1 MANDG
6 APWTID
12 GKTVVITGGNSGI
25 GFETAVA
32 LATMGARTLIT
43 ARNAE
48 RGERALARIKERSGS
63 DEVELVVFDLAS
75 LASVRAGAAEILAR
89 CPKLHVLVNNAG
101 LVLSTRQ
108 VTVDGYEATFAIN
121 HLGPFLLT
129 ELLLDRLEESAPSRI
144 VNVSST
150 AHAGA
155 RRGMRFDDLQT
166 QHGYRAMSVYGR
178 SKLANILFTTELAR
192 RLEGTGVTANAL
204 HPGLVATSYGHD
216 GDTSGILAFSI
227 DKLARP
233 FSIDPVSGAKTSIYV
248 AASPELNGVSGLYF
262 VKCKP
267 KQPKRQARDAAAA
280 KQLWD
285 VSEELIA
292 EAPGTA
298 A

>member
-48 RGERALARIKERSGS
+48 RGKQALEDIKERSGS
-63 DEVELVVFDLAS
+63 DQVALVVFDLAS

-89 CPKLHVLVNNAG
+89 CPQLHVLVNNAG
-101 LVLSTRQ
+101 LVLSKRQ
-108 VTVDGYEATFAIN
+108 VTVDGYEATLAIN

-129 ELLLDRLEESAPSRI
+129 ELLLDRLRESAPSRI

-166 QHGYRAMSVYGR
+166 EHGYRAMSVYGR
-178 SKLANILFTTELAR
+178 SKLANILFTKELAR
-192 RLEGTGVTANAL
+192 RLEGTGVTANCL
-204 HPGLVATSYGHD
+204 HPGLVATGYGHD
-216 GDTSGILAFSI
+216 GDTSGILEFSI

-233 FSIDPVSGAKTSIYV
+233 FSIDQVAGAKTSVYL
-248 AASPELNGVSGLYF
+248 ASSPDLDGVSGLYF
-262 VKCKP
+262 VRSKP
-267 KQPKRQARDAAAA
+267 KQPKRQALDEAAA

-285 VSEELIA
+285 VSEQLVA
-292 EAPGTA
+292 QPAGSA